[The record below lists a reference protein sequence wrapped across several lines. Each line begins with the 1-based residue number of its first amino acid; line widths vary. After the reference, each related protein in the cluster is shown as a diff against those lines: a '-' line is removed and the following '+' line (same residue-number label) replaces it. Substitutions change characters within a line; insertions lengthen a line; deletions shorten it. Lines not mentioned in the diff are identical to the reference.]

1 VRTFFPGTSVNRRL
15 TFTHPSRLASTWPK
29 LLSLAPAG
37 PAVPLNEFHE
47 WIKKTDPAIMQIQAA
62 PGTDEHN
69 YGQLIKLLREK
80 GYVRYP
86 VFPS

>member
-1 VRTFFPGTSVNRRL
+1 
-15 TFTHPSRLASTWPK
+15 
-29 LLSLAPAG
+29 
-37 PAVPLNEFHE
+37 
-47 WIKKTDPAIMQIQAA
+47 MQIQAA